1 MALVVKDR
9 VKETTATTGTGTLT
23 LAGAVAGFQTFT
35 SVLSNGDTT
44 YYGIFDSV
52 TGAFEVGL
60 GTFTSSGTTLART
73 TILESS
79 NSGSAVSLGAG
90 SKDVFITYPAE
101 KSLFLDASDNLA
113 AVDITALSIG
123 GTAISSTAAELN
135 YNDTGA
141 AVGTVVASKTV
152 TVDANKDVSS
162 FRNVTASG
170 AITGNTFVIGAADIN
185 ENDLEAIDGITA
197 GTVLASKA
205 MVVDTNKDITGA
217 RNITLTGE
225 LDAGSLDIS
234 GNADID
240 GTLEADAITINGTAI
255 GSIYSVIAGSSSIV
269 TTGALNSGSITS
281 GFGAINNGSSNI
293 TTTGVGT
300 FASLDISG
308 SVDVDGTL
316 EADAITLNGT
326 ALGSIYSP
334 IAGSGSITT
343 TGAINSGSITSGFGT
358 INNGASAITTTGVGT
373 FASLDISGS
382 VDVDGTL
389 EADAITLNG
398 TALGSIYSPI
408 AGSGS
413 ITTTGAINS
422 GSINT
427 GFGTIN
433 NGASAITT
441 TGVGTFGSLDIS
453 GSVDVDGT
461 MEADAIT
468 LNGTAL
474 GSLYL
479 GISAKA
485 ADSQLLDG
493 VDGANYL
500 RSNTS
505 DTFTGT
511 LTLTGSMNASAI
523 VFAESLQ
530 EDYDA
535 LSGTSPAPDAD
546 NAGYFSLSTSGN
558 TTFSFGGVTSGRAVG
573 FLLSVTAGG
582 AHTLTWPSTVDWP
595 GGAAPDAPASG
606 ASNLYAFVTRDGGT
620 NWIGVL
626 SAAAYA

>member
-35 SVLSNGDTT
+35 SVLSNADTT

-79 NSGSAVSLGAG
+79 NSGSVVSLGAG

-113 AVDITALSIG
+113 SVDITALSIG
-123 GTAISSTAAELN
+123 GTEISSTAAELN

-152 TVDANKDVSS
+152 TADANKDVSS

-205 MVVDTNKDITGA
+205 MVVDTNKNITGA

-308 SVDVDGTL
+308 SVDVDGT
-316 EADAITLNGT
+316 
-326 ALGSIYSP
+326 
-334 IAGSGSITT
+334 
-343 TGAINSGSITSGFGT
+343 
-358 INNGASAITTTGVGT
+358 
-373 FASLDISGS
+373 
-382 VDVDGTL
+382 
-389 EADAITLNG
+389 
-398 TALGSIYSPI
+398 
-408 AGSGS
+408 
-413 ITTTGAINS
+413 
-422 GSINT
+422 
-427 GFGTIN
+427 
-433 NGASAITT
+433 
-441 TGVGTFGSLDIS
+441 
-453 GSVDVDGT
+453 

-500 RSNTS
+500 RSDTS

-511 LTLTGSMNASAI
+511 LTLTGSLNASAI

-558 TTFSFGGVTSGRAVG
+558 TTFTFGGVTSGRSVG
-573 FLLSVTAGG
+573 FVLAVTAGG
-582 AHTLTWPSTVDWP
+582 THTLTWPATVDWA
-595 GGAAPDAPASG
+595 GGTAPDAPASG

>member
-1 MALVVKDR
+1 
-9 VKETTATTGTGTLT
+9 
-23 LAGAVAGFQTFT
+23 
-35 SVLSNGDTT
+35 
-44 YYGIFDSV
+44 
-52 TGAFEVGL
+52 
-60 GTFTSSGTTLART
+60 
-73 TILESS
+73 
-79 NSGSAVSLGAG
+79 
-90 SKDVFITYPAE
+90 
-101 KSLFLDASDNLA
+101 
-113 AVDITALSIG
+113 
-123 GTAISSTAAELN
+123 
-135 YNDTGA
+135 
-141 AVGTVVASKTV
+141 
-152 TVDANKDVSS
+152 
-162 FRNVTASG
+162 
-170 AITGNTFVIGAADIN
+170 
-185 ENDLEAIDGITA
+185 
-197 GTVLASKA
+197 

-225 LDAGSLDIS
+225 LDAGSLDVS

-293 TTTGVGT
+293 TTTG
-300 FASLDISG
+300 
-308 SVDVDGTL
+308 
-316 EADAITLNGT
+316 E
-326 ALGSIYSP
+326 
-334 IAGSGSITT
+334 IAGGLFKVGATT
-343 TGAINSGSITSGFGT
+343 VIDSSRNLTNMGNV
-358 INNGASAITTTGVGT
+358 NGAAGIFG
-373 FASLDISGS
+373 SLDISGS

-479 GISAKA
+479 GISSKA
-485 ADSQLLDG
+485 ADSNLLDG

-511 LTLTGSMNASAI
+511 LTLTGSLNASAI

-573 FLLSVTAGG
+573 FVLAVTAGG
-582 AHTLTWPSTVDWP
+582 THTLTWPNTVDWA
-595 GGAAPDAPASG
+595 GGTAPDAPASG
-606 ASNLYAFVTRDGGT
+606 ASNLYAFVTRDGGS

>member
-453 GSVDVDGT
+453 GNVDIDGT

-468 LNGTAL
+468 INGTAI
-474 GSLYL
+474 GNVYAST
-479 GISAKA
+479 GKA
-485 ADSQLLDG
+485 IA
-493 VDGANYL
+493 
-500 RSNTS
+500 
-505 DTFTGT
+505 
-511 LTLTGSMNASAI
+511 MAI
-523 VFAESLQ
+523 VF
-530 EDYDA
+530 
-535 LSGTSPAPDAD
+535 G
-546 NAGYFSLSTSGN
+546 
-558 TTFSFGGVTSGRAVG
+558 
-573 FLLSVTAGG
+573 
-582 AHTLTWPSTVDWP
+582 
-595 GGAAPDAPASG
+595 
-606 ASNLYAFVTRDGGT
+606 
-620 NWIGVL
+620 
-626 SAAAYA
+626 

>member
-44 YYGIFDSV
+44 YYGIFESA

-79 NSGSAVSLGAG
+79 NSGSAVSLASG

-101 KSLFLDASDNLA
+101 KALFLDASDNLA
-113 AVDITALSIG
+113 AVDITALSVG
-123 GTAISSTAAELN
+123 GTAISATAAEIN
-135 YNDTGA
+135 FNDTGA
-141 AVGTVVASKTV
+141 SVGTVVASKTV
-152 TVDANKDVSS
+152 TADANKDVSS
-162 FRNVTASG
+162 FRNITASG
-170 AITGNTFVIGAADIN
+170 AITGNTFVIGSADIN

-197 GTVLASKA
+197 GTVAASKA
-205 MVVDTNKDITGA
+205 MVVDSNKDISGA

-225 LDAGSLDIS
+225 LDAGSLDVS

-240 GTLEADAITINGTAI
+240 GTLEADAMTLNGTAI
-255 GSIYSVIAGSSSIV
+255 TATATLDTGISNNNVPKFTTGVADDDFLRVNGTAIEGRSASEVLSDIGASAVAGSSSIV

-281 GFGAINNGSSNI
+281 GFGTINTGSSN
-293 TTTGVGT
+293 
-300 FASLDISG
+300 
-308 SVDVDGTL
+308 
-316 EADAITLNGT
+316 
-326 ALGSIYSP
+326 
-334 IAGSGSITT
+334 
-343 TGAINSGSITSGFGT
+343 
-358 INNGASAITTTGVGT
+358 
-373 FASLDISGS
+373 
-382 VDVDGTL
+382 
-389 EADAITLNG
+389 
-398 TALGSIYSPI
+398 
-408 AGSGS
+408 
-413 ITTTGAINS
+413 
-422 GSINT
+422 
-427 GFGTIN
+427 
-433 NGASAITT
+433 ITT

-453 GSVDVDGT
+453 GNVDVDGT

-479 GISAKA
+479 GISSKA
-485 ADSQLLDG
+485 ADSNLLDG

-511 LTLTGSMNASAI
+511 LTLTGSMNASGI
-523 VFAESLQ
+523 VFAESIQ

-558 TTFSFGGVTSGRAVG
+558 TTFSFGSVTSGRAVG

-582 AHTLTWPSTVDWP
+582 SHTLTWPNTVDWA
-595 GGAAPDAPASG
+595 GGTAPDAPASG
-606 ASNLYAFVTRDGGT
+606 ASNLYAFVTRDGGS

>member
-373 FASLDISGS
+373 FGSLDISGS

-573 FLLSVTAGG
+573 FVLAVTAGG
-582 AHTLTWPSTVDWP
+582 AHTLTWPSSVDWA